1 MFGLNVDS
9 CMARF
14 RGARHQV
21 LLLAVVIM
29 LLAQPLTHGALAGLI
44 LYDLMLALVLLGAFA
59 VVFQRMR
66 ERFASLAIV
75 VPAIVGNWAT
85 YGLTDQ
91 SQFVCAVIHHAATI
105 AFTGFTVTV
114 ILRGVFKQKV
124 IRTDDVA
131 GVICG
136 YLLAGVA
143 WGHCYLLAELVVPGS
158 FSVNREIAWQLND
171 VHSRG
176 FFFNCYS
183 FGALTTS
190 GYDDITPIRP
200 FVSSLSWLEAMFG
213 QFYLAV
219 VVAQLVGLKLAQA
232 TTKSASD
239 REPTSMSP
247 TLAFPSNAPLASLHR
262 PHLPSPRGLK
272 EA

>member
-232 TTKSASD
+232 TSKPASVHD
-239 REPTSMSP
+239 PASMSP
-247 TLAFPSNAPLASLHR
+247 TLSFPSNAPVASLHR

>member
-1 MFGLNVDS
+1 MMGVNVDS

-14 RGARHQV
+14 RRARHQV
-21 LLLAVVIM
+21 LLLGLVAM
-29 LLAQPLTHGALAGLI
+29 LLVQPLTHGALAGLI

-75 VPAIVGNWAT
+75 LPAIVGNWAT

-105 AFTGFTVTV
+105 AFAGFTVTV

-143 WGHCYLLAELVVPGS
+143 WGNCYLMAELIVPGS
-158 FSVNREIAWQLND
+158 FNVNQEIAWQLND

-183 FGALTTS
+183 FGTLTTS
-190 GYDDITPIRP
+190 GYDDITPISP
-200 FVSSLSWLEAMFG
+200 VVASLSWLEAMFG

-232 TTKSASD
+232 TNKAASD
-239 REPTSMSP
+239 HEPTSMGP
-247 TLAFPSNAPLASLHR
+247 TLSFPSNAQPPSLQR
-262 PHLPSPRGLK
+262 PHQPSQRGLK